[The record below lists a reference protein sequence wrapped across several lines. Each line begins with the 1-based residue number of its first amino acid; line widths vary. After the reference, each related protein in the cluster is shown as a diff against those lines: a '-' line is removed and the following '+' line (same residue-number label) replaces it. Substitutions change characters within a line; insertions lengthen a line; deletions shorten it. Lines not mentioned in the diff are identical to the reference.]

1 MTNNNPPRKW
11 GQSRDFKGTRLFLWR
26 KTVTT
31 KQSPEQTFQSAR
43 AYLPPEPFPDWMKP
57 MIGIY
62 SLDRFVSH
70 LDALALSTV
79 EKIIGDLVVEERP
92 VILDLMA
99 GWDSHLPEG
108 IQPARLV
115 GLGLNENELQRNKAL
130 TEYRLHDLNRGPENP
145 LPGPDL

>member
-1 MTNNNPPRKW
+1 MEGTTALTLKNGSTLEGLFPPDAF
-11 GQSRDFKGTRLFLWR
+11 SRLDETDDREF
-26 KTVTT
+26 
-31 KQSPEQTFQSAR
+31 
-43 AYLPPEPFPDWMKP
+43 
-57 MIGIY
+57 Y

-70 LDALALSTV
+70 LDSLARSTV

-115 GLGLNENELQRNKAL
+115 GLGLNENELQRNKSL
-130 TEYRLHDLNRGPENP
+130 TE
-145 LPGPDL
+145 